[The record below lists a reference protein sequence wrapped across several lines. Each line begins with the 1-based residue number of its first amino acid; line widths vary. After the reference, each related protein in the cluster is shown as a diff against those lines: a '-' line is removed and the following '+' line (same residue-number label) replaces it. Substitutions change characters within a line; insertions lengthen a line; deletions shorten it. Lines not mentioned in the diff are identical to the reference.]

1 MKIKILIGFLFVC
14 LSALCQSSY
23 TIYKSD
29 KSVQYSESKQ
39 GKYTPL
45 KTGAKLSAKAYLKSV
60 KGKIVLIENSTKKV
74 YNLEIVGTKK
84 ITDVLKNK
92 TIDKS
97 FESNLMQ
104 TLVNSF
110 IESSE
115 AKVINRN
122 GISERGSDWLIFKD
136 MPKQSYFYNKNNLP
150 LNFQSFEDSI
160 FIQVKQFNKVIFS
173 SSTTDTVFNLPLS
186 EINVDENEKIII
198 EVTQK
203 MNKEKLEVKPIDP
216 IDAQNLEKDLLE
228 LSNSNNSIDFLASAV
243 LYEKY
248 QCGIESL
255 QFINQVKENDV
266 SSNFLKSLKE
276 TLVNS
281 IIVLD

>member
-23 TIYKSD
+23 TVYKSD
-29 KSVQYSESKQ
+29 ISVQFSESKQ
-39 GKYTPL
+39 GKYAPL
-45 KTGAKLSAKAYLKSV
+45 KRGATLSTKAYLKSV

-74 YNLEIVGTKK
+74 YSLEIVGTKK
-84 ITDVLKNK
+84 ITDFLKNK
-92 TIDKS
+92 TTDKT

-110 IESSE
+110 IESTE

-122 GISERGSDWLIFKD
+122 GISQRGNEWLIFKD
-136 MPKQSYFYNKNNLP
+136 MPKQSFFYIKNNLL

-160 FIQVKQFNKVIFS
+160 QIQVRQFNKVIFS
-173 SSTTDTVFNLPLS
+173 VSVLDSNFQLPLS
-186 EINVDENEKIII
+186 KINFDENEKLII
-198 EVTQK
+198 EVTKK
-203 MNKEKLEVKPIDP
+203 MNKEKLEVKLIEAFE
-216 IDAQNLEKDLLE
+216 AQNLEKDLLE
-228 LSNSNNSIDFLASAV
+228 LSNSNNSADFLASAL

-248 QCGIESL
+248 KCGIESI
-255 QFINQVKENDV
+255 QFLNQLKENDV
-266 SSNFLKSLKE
+266 TSDFLKSLKE

-281 IIVLD
+281 TIVLD